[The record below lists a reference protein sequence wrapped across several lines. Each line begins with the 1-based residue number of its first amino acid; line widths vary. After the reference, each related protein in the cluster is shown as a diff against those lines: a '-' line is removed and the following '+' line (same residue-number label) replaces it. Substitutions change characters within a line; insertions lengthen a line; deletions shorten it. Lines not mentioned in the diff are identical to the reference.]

1 MVDLRYRP
9 PVHPHA
15 SALGLL
21 LSATLACTPTA
32 PTTSSGPPASAPAP
46 GPKSAQEEI
55 DEAVEVAPPPSITI
69 VAEAPGHDP
78 AEVESMVTTPLEAAL
93 RSIPGIARVESRSS
107 AGSATLTLTLDPGA
121 EIERARAAVFERLN
135 ETRSSLPD
143 GVTTLLAADLASRS
157 RSTLFSVSPGTDGGA
172 SPDLLAT
179 VVDELRR
186 ELRQT
191 PGVAAIEVCGERPLQ
206 VLIAADPERL
216 KAYALPP
223 LALRRALQAAPPS
236 GPPGLVRVVDGD
248 QGAGIEGLES
258 LIVTTA
264 GEPPSPVY
272 LRDLASIS
280 IAPAQPECDAL
291 HLGAGE
297 VIVGVVRPRRGADE
311 ATVRAAVETLLRG
324 QIERLS
330 PRGVLLELHSP
341 PATTIHVEMPPPP
354 LGEASRSLDELRR
367 ALPTALPGGSQALLL
382 APREGGPV
390 DAELLLFG
398 APMGPAALR
407 GIEEQ
412 LAQIPG
418 LHVRDIQ
425 SLGVASRQRLRI
437 IGDDLELAYELAQEA
452 ARLAETVPGVL
463 GARPRTAMTPEL
475 TIHGHRDALARL
487 GLTSEE
493 LAQTAALA
501 LHDVE
506 VDRRL
511 IDGRDVP
518 VLLRIGERTTG
529 HRPPETLSSIQ
540 LPLPGGGAVPLGAV
554 ADIRLQA
561 SPHGIHH
568 TDGRRS
574 VDIDL
579 RLAEP
584 EIRAAVDRLLADK
597 LVLPPGV
604 VLAWESPGRP

>member
-1 MVDLRYRP
+1 M
-9 PVHPHA
+9 HPHA

-32 PTTSSGPPASAPAP
+32 PTTSSGPESAPAP
-46 GPKSAQEEI
+46 SPKSAQEEI
-55 DEAVEVAPPPSITI
+55 DEAVKVAPPPSITLI
-69 VAEAPGHDP
+69 AEAPGRDP
-78 AEVESMVTTPLEAAL
+78 SEIESMVTTPLEAAL
-93 RSIPGIARVESRSS
+93 RSISGVARLESRSS
-107 AGSATLTLTLDPGA
+107 AGSATLTITFDPGV

-135 ETRSSLPD
+135 ETRSSIPD
-143 GVTTLLAADLASRS
+143 DVTTILAADLASRS
-157 RSTLFSVSPGTDGGA
+157 RSTLFTLSPGTDRGA
-172 SPDLLAT
+172 SPDMLAT

-191 PGVAAIEVCGERPLQ
+191 PGVAAIEACGERPPQ
-206 VLIAADPERL
+206 VLIAADPQRL
-216 KAYALPP
+216 KAYALTP

-236 GPPGLVRVVDGD
+236 GPPGLVGVVDGA

-258 LIVTTA
+258 LVITTA

-280 IAPAQPECDAL
+280 LAPAQPECDAL

-297 VIVGVVRPRRGADE
+297 VIVGVVRPHRGADE

-330 PRGVLLELHSP
+330 PRGVLLQVHPP
-341 PATTIHVEMPPPP
+341 PATTIHVEMPAPP
-354 LGEASRSLDELRR
+354 LGEASRSLEELRR
-367 ALPTALPGGSQALLL
+367 TLPTALPGGSQALLL
-382 APREGGPV
+382 APRDEGPV
-390 DAELLLFG
+390 DAEILLFG
-398 APMGPAALR
+398 APMGPDALR
-407 GIEEQ
+407 GLEER
-412 LAQIPG
+412 LAQLPG

-437 IGDDLELAYELAQEA
+437 MGDDLELAYELAQEV

-463 GARPRTAMTPEL
+463 GAKPRTAMTPEL
-475 TIHGHRDALARL
+475 TVHGRRDALARL

-506 VDRRL
+506 VARRL

-518 VLLRIGERTTG
+518 VILRIGERTVG
-529 HRPPETLSSIQ
+529 HRPPEALGSIQ
-540 LPLPGGGAVPLGAV
+540 LPLPGGGAVPLHAV
-554 ADIRLQA
+554 ADIRLQT

-584 EIRAAVDRLLADK
+584 EIRAAVDRLLAAK
-597 LVLPPGV
+597 LILPRGV
-604 VLAWESPGRP
+604 VLTWE

>member
-15 SALGLL
+15 SAIGLL

-32 PTTSSGPPASAPAP
+32 PTADSGAPASAPAP
-46 GPKSAQEEI
+46 RPTSVQAEL
-55 DEAVEVAPPPSITI
+55 DEAVKVAPPLSITI
-69 VAEAPGHDP
+69 VAEAPGRAP
-78 AEVESMVTTPLEAAL
+78 SEIESTVTMPLEAAL
-93 RSIPGIARVESRSS
+93 RSIPGIARLESRSS
-107 AGSATLTLTLDPGA
+107 SGSATLTITLDPGV
-121 EIERARAAVFERLN
+121 ELERARAAVFERLN
-135 ETRSSLPD
+135 ETRTSLPD
-143 GVTTLLAADLASRS
+143 DVTTLLAADLASRS
-157 RSTLFSVSPGTDGGA
+157 RSTLFSLSPGTGGGA
-172 SPDLLAT
+172 SPDILAT

-191 PGVAAIEVCGERPLQ
+191 PGVAAIDLCGERPLQ

-216 KAYALPP
+216 GASGLTP
-223 LALRRALQAAPPS
+223 LALRRALQSASPS
-236 GPPGLVRVVDGD
+236 GPPGLVRVVDGA

-258 LIVTTA
+258 LVITTA

-297 VIVGVVRPRRGADE
+297 VIVGVVRPHRGADE
-311 ATVRAAVETLLRG
+311 ATVRAAVEALLRD

-330 PRGVLLELHSP
+330 PRGVLLELHPS
-341 PATTIHVEMPPPP
+341 PATTIHVEMPAPP

-382 APREGGPV
+382 APRDEGPV

-398 APMGPAALR
+398 APMGPEALR
-407 GIEEQ
+407 SVEEQ
-412 LAQIPG
+412 LARIPG

-425 SLGVASRQRLRI
+425 SLGVASRERMRI
-437 IGDDLELAYELAQEA
+437 MGDDLELAYELAQEA

-475 TIHGHRDALARL
+475 TVQGRRDALARL

-493 LAQTAALA
+493 LAQTATLA

-506 VDRRL
+506 VARRL
-511 IDGRDVP
+511 IDGREVP
-518 VLLRIGERTTG
+518 VLLRIGDRTAG
-529 HRPPETLSSIQ
+529 HRPPEALGSIQ
-540 LPLPGGGAVPLGAV
+540 LPLPGGGAVPLDAV
-554 ADIRLQA
+554 ADIRLQT

-604 VLAWESPGRP
+604 VLAWE